1 MAAFDVV
8 DVETGLA
15 FRAQRR
21 AGSAHADV
29 QPLTRQ
35 DADTMKR
42 IYGGRWSWDRR
53 AVLLRYGDR
62 QLAASMNGM
71 PHGGD
76 GIPDNG
82 FNGHFCIHFA
92 GSTTHGKSNL
102 DLAHQTMTAKAAGEL
117 PRFLAALSPYQIADL
132 FLIAYNQQD
141 EQLLDAIAADGNG
154 GALREAAAH
163 GRNVQTFRRQ
173 APLPEQK
180 VGPEQI
186 GLVYPMSVTAYVDRQ
201 DGQRDTLTFRLVRD
215 ALRNSWHVESFAM

>member
-29 QPLTRQ
+29 QPLTRR

-102 DLAHQTMTAKAAGEL
+102 DLAHQTMTYKAAGEL
-117 PRFLAALSPYQIADL
+117 PRFLATLAPYQIADL

-141 EQLLDAIAADGNG
+141 KQLLDAVAADGNG
-154 GALREAAAH
+154 DALSEAAAR

-173 APLPEQK
+173 GPLPEQK
-180 VGPEQI
+180 VGPDQTE
-186 GLVYPMSVTAYVDRQ
+186 LVYPMNVTVYTGKQ
-201 DGQRDTLTFRLVRD
+201 GGQRGTLTFRLARD
-215 ALRNSWHVESFAM
+215 AVRNSWHVISIAM